1 MIQQKA
7 TGGAAVRRCSSC
19 EEIPHFQGQRTPRR
33 TVDAEVVAVQ
43 CWSNFE
49 DVSHNQGQRKSPSE
63 TVESAKW
70 HLKSNPTPAR
80 DAQRAQTNLVCT
92 STQRPHRGRDRAV
105 FECLLRRCG
114 SAVDCRRGRGSGG
127 SRLGY
132 GISPLGGV
140 TINHTRTYTGREKQ
154 TLGGCKQNLV
164 CTRFQEK
171 GAVAPQETDPDLPV
185 SVQEPPLGL

>member
-7 TGGAAVRRCSSC
+7 TGVAAVRRCGSC
-19 EEIPHFQGQRTPRR
+19 EEMPHFQGQRNPRK

-49 DVSHNQGQRKSPSE
+49 EVSHNPGQRKSPSKM
-63 TVESAKW
+63 VEGAKW
-70 HLKSNPTPAR
+70 HLKSNPTPTR

-105 FECLLRRCG
+105 SECLLRRCG
-114 SAVDCRRGRGSGG
+114 SAVVRCRGRGSGG
-127 SRLGY
+127 SRLGC

-140 TINHTRTYTGREKQ
+140 AISHTRTYTALEKQ
-154 TLGGCKQNLV
+154 TLGGRKQSLV
-164 CTRFQEK
+164 CTRSHSS
-171 GAVAPQETDPDLPV
+171 DPTRD
-185 SVQEPPLGL
+185 